1 MVLRLFR
8 ISWCCSGLLVI
19 IFNKFTDQIP
29 LLLKIES
36 KKKKKRG
43 GKISATRTYQTHQ
56 WLRPSMDRVSTHRWE
71 YPRSRA
77 IYTQAWKI
85 ERPRDPLFSCFC
97 SETLARRRP
106 FTRSLDS
113 LSREW
118 DRPIRLRGCRV
129 NGQVGFDQK
138 SLFEFG
144 DSLKSISSFQQ
155 NMHVSCTQVR
165 FLDVVRGFFWMFV
178 QLSPN
183 SG

>member
-1 MVLRLFR
+1 
-8 ISWCCSGLLVI
+8 
-19 IFNKFTDQIP
+19 
-29 LLLKIES
+29 
-36 KKKKKRG
+36 
-43 GKISATRTYQTHQ
+43 
-56 WLRPSMDRVSTHRWE
+56 MDRVSTHRWE
-71 YPRSRA
+71 YPRSRE

-97 SETLARRRP
+97 SETFARRRP

-144 DSLKSISSFQQ
+144 DSLKSISSFSTK
-155 NMHVSCTQVR
+155 NACVMYSSSISWCCSGL
-165 FLDVVRGFFWMFV
+165 FLDVCAIESKLRLASILISHWITLLQAVIAKSYPILACMCCALMFDF
-178 QLSPN
+178 LILFLASRWPWN
-183 SG
+183 